1 MNAWRAQI
9 TTYGGIG
16 LVAALVLILVLIP
29 LLPRGERRRLKLP
42 ALLLAL
48 HLGVLG
54 CRTLVSDDATAE
66 QALYVTSIFL
76 LLASIART
84 TYLFLIHSL
93 IKRMSAGPLPRILG
107 DLIQAIFF
115 LMAVL
120 ATMSAAGVELSSI
133 LTTSALLTAV
143 IGLSLQDTL
152 GNLFAGLAIQ
162 LQQPFRVGDWI
173 QWNEDELHIG
183 RVTEMNWRAVT
194 VVTLEHVEITV
205 PNATLAKAGLS
216 NFSAPSKEARRQV
229 VVWAPPERSPRE
241 VQQALVLALDGVKG
255 VLTSPRPSA
264 VTLEFTERGVAY
276 ALRYFIR
283 DFERRDIIAGEVR
296 ERVWYALDRMGIRI
310 PAPMRTVHLH
320 EVTEETLEHE
330 AELRVE
336 HLEEELRAVG
346 FLDVLPSESLHRL
359 AEKVE
364 ERRYAP
370 GERIIREGDEGEEL
384 FIVRQG
390 RVRVEVGGRRRKEV
404 ARLGP
409 GQFFGEMSLMTG
421 AERRASVSAV
431 DEVVVLALGKSALR
445 PVLAESPEL
454 AEQISEALAERQA
467 ELEMADSRETLT
479 ETPERQSG
487 VLLQRIKRFFSLGSD
502 DG

>member
-1 MNAWRAQI
+1 MDAWREQI
-9 TTYGGIG
+9 TTYGGVG
-16 LVAALVLILVLIP
+16 LIAGLALILLLIP
-29 LLPRGERRRLKLP
+29 LLPRGERRRVKLP
-42 ALLLAL
+42 ALLLAV
-48 HLGVLG
+48 HLGILAL
-54 CRTLVSDDATAE
+54 RTLVVADAAAQ
-66 QALYVTSIFL
+66 QALYITSIFF
-76 LLASIART
+76 LLASIARST
-84 TYLFLIHSL
+84 HLLLVHSL
-93 IKRMSAGPLPRILG
+93 VKRMSSGPLPRIVG

-120 ATMSAAGVELSSI
+120 VTMHAAGVELGSI

-173 QWNEDELHIG
+173 QWDDNDLNIG

-216 NFSAPSKEARRQV
+216 NFSAPAKEARRHV
-229 VVWAPPERSPRE
+229 VVWAPPDHSPRE
-241 VQQALVLALDGVKG
+241 IQRALILSLDGVKG
-255 VLTSPRPSA
+255 VLSSPRPSA
-264 VTLEFTERGVAY
+264 ITLEFTERGVAY

-296 ERVWYALDRMGIRI
+296 DRVWYALDRLGITI

-320 EVTEETLEHE
+320 EVTEESLEHE
-330 AELRVE
+330 EEQRVE
-336 HLEEELRAVG
+336 HLEDELRAVG

-384 FIVRQG
+384 FIVRAG

-404 ARLGP
+404 ARLGK

-431 DEVVVLALGKSALR
+431 DEVVVLVIGKSALR
-445 PVLAESPEL
+445 PVLSEAPEL
-454 AEQISEALAERQA
+454 AELISEALAERQL
-467 ELEMADSRETLT
+467 ELEEADSRETLT
-479 ETPERQSG
+479 EMPVEQSG
-487 VLLQRIKRFFSLGSD
+487 VLLQRIKRFFSLGQND
-502 DG
+502 D